1 MITEDVIGRVSLRVR
16 RSLTIKQMA
25 MVSTVAVV
33 FIFVFIVIQLFYFVQ
48 QNRNDTVIRMENMAN
63 SVRVPLA
70 QAVLKADIPQA
81 EEVLSTLKP
90 AGILSR
96 IDVVL
101 PNQFQA
107 LRVIFAPE
115 VPIPRL
121 VSRLFKLPVQVS
133 QPLYA
138 LGQPGNSQPLAY
150 LVLQADSRHIYRFI
164 ISTLSTL
171 LTTYLLL
178 AFILTVSIS
187 WAVNRLVI
195 HPIRKIAYELDSLG
209 PQDVGP
215 HRLPVSGLHQDDE
228 IGMLVRSY
236 NRNQQAIAATQT
248 GYTELSDEVSFLELL
263 DGHQQGTVLIMT
275 SSTQQGMTCQAL
287 NTTQRHLQHQV
298 WRENISRLLPGSV
311 SLAQLNNDSL
321 GVFIDAVNDPWV
333 AMKYAQ
339 QLVSRFDEPSAIQS
353 IDYRSATSIG
363 IAMLSPVLSA
373 KEVCHRAISAAM
385 IASYRGGN
393 NIQFFEPL
401 SGDPT
406 DLLLATKN
414 SRLATLSDN
423 EFAIWLQ
430 PQINMQSGDVIG
442 AEVLLRQQQSDEV
455 WCLPEGLIERIEDCG
470 LMVTVGSWVLEESC
484 RVLSSWQQRGIMI
497 PLSVNLSVL
506 QLMHE
511 DMVPALLNLLERY
524 QVEPE
529 TLTIEITESRRIDD
543 PQAAANILRPLHD
556 AGVRIALDD
565 FGMGYACL
573 RDLHHMK
580 SVPVDILKIDK
591 SFIEGLP
598 EDDAMVEVIVAMANT
613 LGLKIVAEGVENE
626 QQRAWLVAHGVTHAQ
641 GYLFSQAQPVAQ
653 FESSYLITSPQ

>member
-1 MITEDVIGRVSLRVR
+1 MRVR

-25 MVSTVAVV
+25 MVSTVAVA

-48 QNRNDTVIRMENMAN
+48 QNRNDTVLRMENMAD
-63 SVRVPLA
+63 SVRIPLA

-107 LRVIFAPE
+107 LGVNFSPE
-115 VPIPRL
+115 AKIPRL
-121 VSRLFKLPVQVS
+121 ITRLFALPVQVS

-150 LVLQADSRHIYRFI
+150 LVLQADSRHFYRFI
-164 ISTLSTL
+164 ISTLSIL

-178 AFILTVSIS
+178 SLILTVSIS
-187 WAVNRLVI
+187 WFVNQLVI
-195 HPIRKIAYELDSLG
+195 HPIRKITHELDNLSSQG
-209 PQDVGP
+209 IGP
-215 HRLPVSGLHQDDE
+215 HQLQIPESHQDDE

-236 NRNQQAIAATQT
+236 NRNQQAFNLAQT
-248 GYTELSDEVSFLELL
+248 SYTELSDEAEFLALL
-263 DGHQQGTVLIMT
+263 GRHQQGALLVMT
-275 SSTQQGMTCQAL
+275 SAQQGVICQIL
-287 NTTQRHLQHQV
+287 NTTQSYLQRLI
-298 WRENISRLLPGSV
+298 WRERIHRLLPGSV
-311 SLAQLNNDSL
+311 TLAQLDNDAL
-321 GVFIDAVNDPWV
+321 AIFIDEVNDPWV

-339 QLVSRFDEPSAIQS
+339 QLVNRFDEPSAIQS
-353 IDYRSATSIG
+353 IDYRSVTSVG
-363 IAMLSPVLSA
+363 IAMLSPALSA
-373 KEVCHRAISAAM
+373 KDVCHQATSAAL
-385 IASYRGGN
+385 IASYRGGDQ
-393 NIQFFEPL
+393 IQFFEPL
-401 SGDPT
+401 DNDST
-406 DLLLATKN
+406 DLLLMARN
-414 SRLATLSDN
+414 NRLAAFSDG

-430 PQINMQSGDVIG
+430 PQLNMQSGQVVG
-442 AEVLLRQQQSDEV
+442 AEVLLRQQQFDEV

-484 RVLSSWQQRGIMI
+484 RVLSAWQQRGIMM

-506 QLMHE
+506 QLMHK
-511 DMVPALLNLLERY
+511 DMVPALLNLLEQY
-524 QVEPE
+524 QVDPQ

-598 EDDAMVEVIVAMANT
+598 GDGAMVEVIITMANI

-626 QQRAWLVAHGVTHAQ
+626 QQRDWLVAHGVSHAQ

-653 FESSYLITSPQ
+653 FESHYLD

>member
-1 MITEDVIGRVSLRVR
+1 MRVR

-48 QNRNDTVIRMENMAN
+48 QNRNDTIARMENMAN
-63 SVRVPLA
+63 SVRIPLA

-107 LRVIFAPE
+107 LGINFVPE
-115 VPIPRL
+115 GKIPRL
-121 VSRLFKLPVQVS
+121 VTRLFGFPVQVY

-150 LVLQADSRHIYRFI
+150 LVLQADSRYLYRFI
-164 ISTLSTL
+164 ISTLSIL

-178 AFILTVSIS
+178 ALILTVSIS
-187 WAVNRLVI
+187 WFINRLMI
-195 HPIRKIAYELDSLG
+195 HPIRKIAHELDNVS
-209 PQDVGP
+209 PQNIGP
-215 HRLPVSGLHQDDE
+215 HQLQIPEFHQDDE
-228 IGMLVRSY
+228 IGMLVRNY
-236 NRNQQAIAATQT
+236 NRNQQALCLAQT
-248 GYTELSDEVSFLELL
+248 GYTELPDEAAFLALL
-263 DGHQQGTVLIMT
+263 SRYQQGALLIMT
-275 SSTQQGMTCQAL
+275 SMQQGMKCQAL
-287 NTTQRHLQHQV
+287 NPNQSYLQRLI
-298 WRENISRLLPGSV
+298 WREKIHRLLPSSV
-311 SLAQLNNDSL
+311 ILAQLNNDAL
-321 GVFIDAVNDPWV
+321 GIFIDEVNDPWI

-339 QLVSRFDEPSAIQS
+339 QLMSRFDESSAIQS
-353 IDYRSATSIG
+353 TDYRSVTSIG
-363 IAMLSPVLSA
+363 IAMLNPTLSA
-373 KEVCHRAISAAM
+373 KDVCHRATSAAL
-385 IASYRGGN
+385 IASCRGGN
-393 NIQFFEPL
+393 QIQFFEPL
-401 SGDPT
+401 DNDSS
-406 DLLLATKN
+406 DLLLVTKN
-414 SRLATLSDN
+414 NRLAAFSDG

-430 PQINMQSGDVIG
+430 PQLNMLSGQVVG
-442 AEVLLRQQQSDEV
+442 AEVLLRQQQSNEV
-455 WCLPEGLIERIEDCG
+455 WSLPEGLIERIEDCG

-484 RVLSSWQQRGIMI
+484 RVLSAWQQRGIMI

-506 QLMHE
+506 QLMHK

-524 QVEPE
+524 QVDPE

-543 PQAAANILRPLHD
+543 PQAAANILRPLHQ

-573 RDLHHMK
+573 RDLHHLK

-591 SFIEGLP
+591 SFIQGLP
-598 EDDAMVEVIVAMANT
+598 GDGAMVEVIVTMANT
-613 LGLKIVAEGVENE
+613 LGLKIVAEGVETE
-626 QQRAWLVAHGVTHAQ
+626 QQRDWLVSHDVIHAQ
-641 GYLFSQAQPVAQ
+641 GYLFSQAQPVTQ
-653 FESSYLITSPQ
+653 FESRYLD

>member
-1 MITEDVIGRVSLRVR
+1 MRVR

-48 QNRNDTVIRMENMAN
+48 QNRNDTVARMENMAD
-63 SVRVPLA
+63 SVRIPLA

-81 EEVLSTLKP
+81 EEVLGTLKP

-101 PNQFQA
+101 PDQFQA
-107 LRVIFAPE
+107 LGVSFAPE
-115 VPIPRL
+115 VKIPRL
-121 VSRLFKLPVQVS
+121 VSRLFALPVQVS
-133 QPLYA
+133 KPLYA

-150 LVLQADSRHIYRFI
+150 LVLQADSRHLYRFI
-164 ISTLSTL
+164 LSTLSIL

-178 AFILTVSIS
+178 ALILTVSIS
-187 WAVNRLVI
+187 WFINRLVI
-195 HPIRKIAYELDSLG
+195 HPIRKIAHELDNLSAQGIGSRQLQI
-209 PQDVGP
+209 PE
-215 HRLPVSGLHQDDE
+215 SHQDDE

-236 NRNQQAIAATQT
+236 NRNQQAGGSVQAND
-248 GYTELSDEVSFLELL
+248 TELPDEAAFLTLL
-263 DGHQQGTVLIMT
+263 GRYQQGALLIMT
-275 SSTQQGMTCQAL
+275 SAQQGITCQAL
-287 NTTQRHLQHQV
+287 NTTQSRLQRLIWLEKVH
-298 WRENISRLLPGSV
+298 RLLPSSV
-311 SLAQLNNDSL
+311 ALAQLNNDAL
-321 GVFIDAVNDPWV
+321 GIFIGEVKDPWI

-339 QLVSRFDEPSAIQS
+339 QLVSRFSESSAIQPT
-353 IDYRSATSIG
+353 DYRAVTSIG
-363 IAMLSPVLSA
+363 VAMLSPALSA
-373 KEVCHRAISAAM
+373 KDVCHRASSAAL
-385 IASYRGGN
+385 IASYRGGDQ
-393 NIQFFEPL
+393 IQFFEPL
-401 SGDPT
+401 DDDST
-406 DLLLATKN
+406 DLLLVTKN
-414 SRLATLSDN
+414 NRLAALSDS

-430 PQINMQSGDVIG
+430 PQLNMLSGQLIG

-455 WCLPEGLIERIEDCG
+455 WSLPEGLIERIEDCG

-484 RVLSSWQQRGIMI
+484 RVLSAWQKRGIMI

-506 QLMHE
+506 QLMHK

-524 QVEPE
+524 QVDPE

-543 PQAAANILRPLHD
+543 PQAAANILRPLHE

-580 SVPVDILKIDK
+580 SVPVDFLKIDK
-591 SFIEGLP
+591 SFVQGLP
-598 EDDAMVEVIVAMANT
+598 EDGAMVEVIITMAST
-613 LGLKIVAEGVENE
+613 LDLQIVAEGVETE
-626 QQRAWLVAHGVTHAQ
+626 QQRDWLVAHGVSHAQ

-653 FESSYLITSPQ
+653 FESRYLD

>member
-1 MITEDVIGRVSLRVR
+1 MRVR

-48 QNRNDTVIRMENMAN
+48 QNRNDTVTRMENMAN

-81 EEVLSTLKP
+81 EEVLNTLKP
-90 AGILSR
+90 AGILGR

-107 LRVIFAPE
+107 FGVSFVPE
-115 VPIPRL
+115 GQIPGL
-121 VSRLFKLPVQVS
+121 IARLFKLPVQVS
-133 QPLYA
+133 LPLYA

-150 LVLQADSRHIYRFI
+150 LVLQADSRSIHRFI
-164 ISTLSTL
+164 ISTLSIL

-178 AFILTVSIS
+178 ALILTVSIS
-187 WAVNRLVI
+187 WCVNRLVI
-195 HPIRKIAYELDSLG
+195 HPIRKITHELDSLNSQG
-209 PQDVGP
+209 IGP
-215 HRLPVSGLHQDDE
+215 HQLQIPERHQDDE

-236 NRNQQAIAATQT
+236 NRNQQAFCLAQT
-248 GYTELSDEVSFLELL
+248 GYTELSDETSFQALL
-263 DGHQQGTVLIMT
+263 DSHQQGALLIMT
-275 SSTQQGMTCQAL
+275 CAQQGTTCQAL
-287 NTTQRHLQHQV
+287 NTTQNYLQRLI
-298 WRENISRLLPGSV
+298 WREKVSRLLPGSV
-311 SLAQLNNDSL
+311 ILAQLNNDSL
-321 GVFIDAVNDPWV
+321 GIFIDEVNDPWV

-339 QLVSRFDEPSAIQS
+339 QLVSRFNDPLAIQS
-353 IDYRSATSIG
+353 IDYRSVTRIG
-363 IAMLSPVLSA
+363 IAMLDPTLSG
-373 KEVCHRAISAAM
+373 KEVCHRAVSAALV
-385 IASYRGGN
+385 ASYRGGDQ
-393 NIQFFEPL
+393 IQFFEP
-401 SGDPT
+401 SSHNST
-406 DLLLATKN
+406 DLSLPVRN
-414 SRLATLSDN
+414 NRLVSFSDS

-430 PQINMQSGDVIG
+430 PQVNMLSGNLVG
-442 AEVLLRQQQSDEV
+442 AEVLLRQQQPDEI

-484 RVLSSWQQRGIMI
+484 RVLSAWQQRGIMI

-506 QLMHE
+506 QLMHQ
-511 DMVPALLNLLERY
+511 DMVPALLSLLERY
-524 QVEPE
+524 QVKPE
-529 TLTIEITESRRIDD
+529 TLTVEITESRRIDD
-543 PQAAANILRPLHD
+543 PQTAANILRPLHE

-573 RDLHHMK
+573 RDLHYMK

-598 EDDAMVEVIVAMANT
+598 GDDAMVEVIVTMANL

-626 QQRAWLVAHGVTHAQ
+626 QQRAWLVAHGVAHAQ
-641 GYLFSQAQPVAQ
+641 GYLFSRAQPVAQ
-653 FESSYLITSPQ
+653 FEAHYLDL